1 MPDHLSF
8 VILNLFQDP
17 RINTQGAACGSVD
30 AEINSA

>member
-17 RINTQGAACGSVD
+17 LFNKQGAACGSVD
-30 AEINSA
+30 AQINSA